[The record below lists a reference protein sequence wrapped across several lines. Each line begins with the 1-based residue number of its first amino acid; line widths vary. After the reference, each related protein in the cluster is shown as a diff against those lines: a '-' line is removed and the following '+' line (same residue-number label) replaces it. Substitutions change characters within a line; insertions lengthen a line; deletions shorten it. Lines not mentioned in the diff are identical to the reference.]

1 MMKLVLRKECK
12 FKLKKEKRF
21 DSNGVFNPSGL
32 SPRRKIF
39 FAIDYVDL
47 KIDTL
52 DGKAW
57 CPGKQLPRDTKI
69 NKTIQPQ
76 SL

>member
-52 DGKAW
+52 DGKA
-57 CPGKQLPRDTKI
+57 
-69 NKTIQPQ
+69 
-76 SL
+76 